1 MFDNSLNILSCQK
14 TEFQEM
20 CTWIIFEYIYETSI
34 LGLLIL
40 RQVFKT
46 VWLGAD
52 IQALIGDMNYV

>member
-52 IQALIGDMNYV
+52 I